1 MPQVFYPNEVRVLT
15 SPFSNAYARVECI
28 RISSKIED
36 LWLVITWSSIDSV
49 VAIRAFKDAREF
61 ERFYLTI
68 KKKFK
73 DENKRIEEFCPYA
86 EFKQGAEIPF

>member
-15 SPFSNAYARVECI
+15 SPLSNAYARVECI
-28 RISSKIED
+28 RISSEIED

-49 VAIRAFKDAREF
+49 IVIRAFKDTRVF

-68 KKKFK
+68 KKKFRN
-73 DENKRIEEFCPYA
+73 ENTKIEFYCPYA
-86 EFKQGAEIPF
+86 GFEQGKEIAF